1 MGGRPPN
8 GKDAVNAQGGFVRRI
23 QRRHNAIRGAGAV
36 GFFALAVVL
45 WIVSYWIVKMLIVMP
60 CVLWGHFPP
69 AKVTTGIAL
78 ALLVLLAV
86 EGARYGRKLFD
97 VAAAARSVYFR
108 GPTGTETENALSFV
122 MHRLLGMAW
131 LISQVL
137 FSAPRSTAHAVRCVA
152 SLVLFREGQLAK
164 AEQVFLDLARKRAW
178 VPLSEHEAN
187 RAVLAK
193 LHKLGAVS
201 HRLSSSVP
209 EVRVVP
215 SVLRICGLA

>member
-1 MGGRPPN
+1 
-8 GKDAVNAQGGFVRRI
+8 VNAQAGFVRRI

-45 WIVSYWIVKMLIVMP
+45 WLVSYWIVKMMIVVP
-60 CVLWGHFPP
+60 CILWGHFPP

-78 ALLVLLAV
+78 AVLVLLAV
-86 EGARYGRKLFD
+86 EGALYGRKLFD
-97 VAAAARSVYFR
+97 IAAASRSFYFR
-108 GPTGTETENALSFV
+108 SLTGTATENALSFV
-122 MHRLLGMAW
+122 LHRPLGMAW

-137 FSAPRSTAHAVRCVA
+137 FSAPRSTAHAVKSIA
-152 SLVLFREGQLAK
+152 SLAFFREGQLAE
-164 AEQVFLDLARKRAW
+164 AEQVFLDLAHKRAW

-215 SVLRICGLA
+215 SVLRVCGLA